1 MIGHSLE
8 FYCNLVNISEY
19 KETMMDSYPH
29 STLDCTRD
37 NAKREEFR
45 EELFITPV
53 LYAAAY
59 FKMLMKPW
67 LVTNVIGGNTESV
80 DLVGFCF

>member
-8 FYCNLVNISEY
+8 FYCNLVNISKY
-19 KETMMDSYPH
+19 KETMMDSHPH

-37 NAKREEFR
+37 NAKREEF
-45 EELFITPV
+45 EKSC
-53 LYAAAY
+53 AAY

-67 LVTNVIGGNTESV
+67 LVTNVIGGNTEPV
-80 DLVGFCF
+80 DLVSTKCD